1 MGKSFSFTA
10 HGKTCFLFRSPNA
23 SPVSFFLGRKQMMKG
38 RYPPPFSFSRK
49 KKRKGGRS
57 PRQEPPFGRLR
68 GETRLRPQ
76 GRCKTK
82 KRLWCRPM
90 GPMLLSKHFNA
101 RQLHCR
107 FGARR
112 TPRRFPDRCR
122 SLGAKEKRCA
132 IGAGSFA
139 LRLWGRIQERGPRP
153 PSWSFQG
160 DGFLKGRGKSKS
172 PYP

>member
-1 MGKSFSFTA
+1 
-10 HGKTCFLFRSPNA
+10 
-23 SPVSFFLGRKQMMKG
+23 MKG

-90 GPMLLSKHFNA
+90 GPVLLSKHFNA

-112 TPRRFPDRCR
+112 TPPSVSNRCR
-122 SLGAKEKRCA
+122 WCWAKEQVRCCFLQHRKSGSGKR
-132 IGAGSFA
+132 GA
-139 LRLWGRIQERGPRP
+139 LRLPCTKLGTVLCAILFGNDSAVSESLIQGPIFLLHPGALFFFRP
-153 PSWSFQG
+153 SKKEEGAVSFP
-160 DGFLKGRGKSKS
+160 KK
-172 PYP
+172 